1 MKIKNIKAKVAAKV
15 AKAVAKTASKI
26 AKGKGKVVAKTGGNC
41 KSGKCVSRKTSNC
54 GDKCSDGKC
63 STCAI
68 AIALVLAAT
77 LCGCGTTT
85 PSRSQTLTL
94 KDCTINI
101 DGSGEGT
108 TNDVARVEIASQAMQ
123 IETSGTET
131 QTATPQYTTDVKP
144 DVDVN
149 YNGPT
154 KTVADGAGGIVEKVV
169 DALVPS
175 GSADSCADGS
185 CETK

>member
-26 AKGKGKVVAKTGGNC
+26 AKGKVKVAAKTGNC
-41 KSGKCVSRKTSNC
+41 KGGKCC
-54 GDKCSDGKC
+54 DGGKC
-63 STCAI
+63 KTCAI
-68 AIALVLAAT
+68 AIAFVLAAT
-77 LCGCGTTT
+77 LCGCGTVT

-101 DGSGEGT
+101 YGSGNGQ

-154 KTVADGAGGIVEKVV
+154 KSVADASQGVLESAVNVIKAATDGEK
-169 DALVPS
+169 S
-175 GSADSCADGS
+175 
-185 CETK
+185 E